1 MDGVVIMTVARE
13 PYEPYCDMET
23 GMAQLHALEM
33 ARKLGEHAR
42 ERELR
47 LIRTLWRLIWAL
59 GVIIFLL
66 VALS

>member
-1 MDGVVIMTVARE
+1 MTAPLE
-13 PYEPYCDMET
+13 PYGLYVDQET

>member
-1 MDGVVIMTVARE
+1 MTAPLE
-13 PYEPYCDMET
+13 PYGLYVDQET

-47 LIRTLWRLIWAL
+47 LIRTFWRLIWAL
-59 GVIIFLL
+59 GVIIFFLA
-66 VALS
+66 VLS